1 MKANFNDVVMFRLDG
16 RVEGIGIVTE
26 VHSHSYHVLL
36 TEPCKEFD
44 AGVIIIVSANEIYEV
59 SAVVEETGSSDD
71 DTNKCHCCSVHTDDV
86 CSFDVEMNPY
96 SNPRPCCGSH
106 GCAED
111 V

>member
-1 MKANFNDVVMFRLDG
+1 MKANFNDIVMFRLDG

-26 VHSHSYHVLL
+26 VHSHSYHVIL

-44 AGVIIIVSANEIYEV
+44 AGVVIIVSANEVYEV
-59 SAVVEETGSSDD
+59 ESIVKETVDSDD
-71 DTNKCHCCSVHTDDV
+71 GTDKCHCCHVYTSKT
-86 CSFDVEMNPY
+86 CAFDEEMNPH